1 MSENEKTNKKF
12 EILKRFQENLNDKY
26 LEDLKDLKKLIIEG
40 KDFHN
45 LIKKLDS

>member
-12 EILKRFQENLNDKY
+12 EILHRFQENLNDKS

-40 KDFHN
+40 N
-45 LIKKLDS
+45 